1 MEDTVDLIV
10 DSFFSLRERTAA
22 SQPSANISMDASLLL
37 GNGPG
42 YLILIQ
48 TLQHHWSLPCDKR
61 N

>member
-1 MEDTVDLIV
+1 MEDTVDLMP

-42 YLILIQ
+42 YLNSDSDTSAPLVFA
-48 TLQHHWSLPCDKR
+48 L
-61 N
+61 

>member
-1 MEDTVDLIV
+1 MEDTVDLML

-42 YLILIQ
+42 YLNSDSDTSAPLVFA
-48 TLQHHWSLPCDKR
+48 L
-61 N
+61 